1 MSCDEVLVQNTY
13 ARLFIAAAWN
23 PGGVNCAV
31 SLVETRAR
39 MGLGRYELGF
49 VSGVSN
55 RYGGKTEAVGE
66 SAKEDVDDGE
76 WRPDR
81 AT

>member
-1 MSCDEVLVQNTY
+1 V
-13 ARLFIAAAWN
+13 R
-23 PGGVNCAV
+23 V
-31 SLVETRAR
+31 SLVENHAR
-39 MGLGRYELGF
+39 MGLDRNEPGF

-66 SAKEDVDDGE
+66 SAKQDVDDGE

-81 AT
+81 AI

>member
-1 MSCDEVLVQNTY
+1 
-13 ARLFIAAAWN
+13 
-23 PGGVNCAV
+23 
-31 SLVETRAR
+31 
-39 MGLGRYELGF
+39 MGLDRNEPGF

-66 SAKEDVDDGE
+66 SAKQDVDDGE

-81 AT
+81 AI